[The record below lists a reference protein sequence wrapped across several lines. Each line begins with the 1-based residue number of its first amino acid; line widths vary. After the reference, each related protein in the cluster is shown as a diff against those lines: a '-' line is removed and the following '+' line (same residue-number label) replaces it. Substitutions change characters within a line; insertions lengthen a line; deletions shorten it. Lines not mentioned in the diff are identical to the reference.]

1 MRGNITRRGKN
12 SWQLKFDVPA
22 MDGKRQQ
29 RYATVR
35 GSYQDAQR
43 ELTRL
48 LSAADSGT
56 LPDPSNA
63 TVAEYLRSWLSS
75 AHEQSPKTL
84 ERYHELA
91 ERQVI
96 PHLGGIKLQKLKPET
111 IRQWHT
117 TLLSAGL
124 SARTVGHA
132 HRLLRLVLGY
142 AVKSGTLARNVAA
155 IERPPSVE
163 DTEIEIL
170 SPDQIRVVVDW
181 LEGHSLHPVVCLA
194 LATGMRRGELCG
206 LQWGDLNLD
215 GNVPTLRVERSVE
228 ETRAGLRVKPPKTKR
243 GRRSISLP
251 PEAVAM
257 LRAHKVKQL
266 ELRLLLGLGSIK
278 PDTLVFSNVE
288 GALLSPHAISRSW
301 RLFLIHKKLPR
312 VPFHALRHTHV
323 SMLINA
329 KVDILTISR
338 RLGHSKASVTLDVYG
353 HLIGGADAA
362 AARAIEGVLK

>member
-1 MRGNITRRGKN
+1 MKRRQGNITKRGKN

-22 MDGKRQQ
+22 DGKRQQ

-35 GSYQDAQR
+35 GTYQDAQR

-63 TVAEYLRSWLSS
+63 TVAEYLRSWLAS

-132 HRLLRLVLGY
+132 HRLLRLVLG
-142 AVKSGTLARNVAA
+142 
-155 IERPPSVE
+155 
-163 DTEIEIL
+163 
-170 SPDQIRVVVDW
+170 
-181 LEGHSLHPVVCLA
+181 
-194 LATGMRRGELCG
+194 
-206 LQWGDLNLD
+206 
-215 GNVPTLRVERSVE
+215 
-228 ETRAGLRVKPPKTKR
+228 
-243 GRRSISLP
+243 
-251 PEAVAM
+251 
-257 LRAHKVKQL
+257 
-266 ELRLLLGLGSIK
+266 
-278 PDTLVFSNVE
+278 
-288 GALLSPHAISRSW
+288 
-301 RLFLIHKKLPR
+301 
-312 VPFHALRHTHV
+312 
-323 SMLINA
+323 
-329 KVDILTISR
+329 
-338 RLGHSKASVTLDVYG
+338 
-353 HLIGGADAA
+353 
-362 AARAIEGVLK
+362 